1 MEVSEVKQ
9 RLLTDFFTYYPMGG
23 ALYDKNGALIDINK
37 SLNEKFPFTN
47 EADFLLNNLFR
58 TDLLTDLQK
67 QYLRGGSVVS
77 GSLPVPY
84 SIIPSMK
91 ENREI
96 LGYTLLLT
104 GNPAVGQEAAGYDR
118 ELKELTDMSQK
129 MAEAVPDTILL
140 VNKQLIV
147 ERIIAYAVE
156 TCITPE
162 SINRRIDDLPGFI
175 YPDETKR
182 RVATI
187 V

>member
-104 GNPAVGQEAAGYDR
+104 GNPAVVGYQSL
-118 ELKELTDMSQK
+118 EGHCTMKKFGVILYSLLC
-129 MAEAVPDTILL
+129 ILL
-140 VNKQLIV
+140 FPRSKPFFRSTSL
-147 ERIIAYAVE
+147 
-156 TCITPE
+156 
-162 SINRRIDDLPGFI
+162 
-175 YPDETKR
+175 
-182 RVATI
+182 
-187 V
+187 

>member
-84 SIIPSMK
+84 SIIPSMN

-104 GNPAVGQEAAGYDR
+104 GNPASDAFLRACVLLRCRITRRCTNRQHSLGKNQRGVKIDHADVPGRCNHNIAGLNITMQDR
-118 ELKELTDMSQK
+118 
-129 MAEAVPDTILL
+129 
-140 VNKQLIV
+140 
-147 ERIIAYAVE
+147 R
-156 TCITPE
+156 
-162 SINRRIDDLPGFI
+162 DL
-175 YPDETKR
+175 
-182 RVATI
+182 
-187 V
+187 

>member
-84 SIIPSMK
+84 SIIPSMN

-96 LGYTLLLT
+96 PGYNLLFFVFLGCIHWFNYT
-104 GNPAVGQEAAGYDR
+104 NFKANQ
-118 ELKELTDMSQK
+118 
-129 MAEAVPDTILL
+129 
-140 VNKQLIV
+140 N
-147 ERIIAYAVE
+147 
-156 TCITPE
+156 
-162 SINRRIDDLPGFI
+162 FI
-175 YPDETKR
+175 QYFTASKSLYSMVQR
-182 RVATI
+182 Y
-187 V
+187 

>member
-84 SIIPSMK
+84 SIIPSMN

-104 GNPAVGQEAAGYDR
+104 VW
-118 ELKELTDMSQK
+118 M
-129 MAEAVPDTILL
+129 TICG
-140 VNKQLIV
+140 
-147 ERIIAYAVE
+147 R
-156 TCITPE
+156 
-162 SINRRIDDLPGFI
+162 
-175 YPDETKR
+175 
-182 RVATI
+182 
-187 V
+187 